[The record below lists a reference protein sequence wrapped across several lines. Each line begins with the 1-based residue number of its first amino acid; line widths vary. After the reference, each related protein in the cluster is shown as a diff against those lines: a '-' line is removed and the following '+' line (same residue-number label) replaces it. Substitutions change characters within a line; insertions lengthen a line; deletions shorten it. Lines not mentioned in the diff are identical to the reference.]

1 MKTWIFALCGFALFA
16 TAGTAQARERGLLT
30 VSGGVFDLVMHH
42 RQEFEGEVQ
51 YRFAYSLLASE
62 DGAFRGFHP
71 LVGGFINSSSAA
83 MAFAGIAAPF
93 SFGDNRWEITP
104 SGSVGAYSHGNSLDL
119 GGIFEFRLGVATSY
133 RITRYTRLGVEIEHI
148 SNANTHRIN
157 PGSNNALLTWSWII
171 DGW

>member
-1 MKTWIFALCGFALFA
+1 MKKWLVALCALALFA
-16 TAGTAQARERGLLT
+16 TAEKAEARERGLFT

-42 RQEFEGEVQ
+42 RQEFEGEVK
-51 YRFAYSLLASE
+51 YRFAYSVLESE

-71 LVGGFINSSSAA
+71 LVGAFANTSSAA
-83 MAFAGIAAPF
+83 MVFAGFDAPF

-104 SGSVGAYSHGNSLDL
+104 SGAVGAYSHGNSLDL
-119 GGIFEFRLGVATSY
+119 GGIFEFRLGIAASY
-133 RITRYTRLGVEIEHI
+133 RLTRFTRLGVEIEHI